1 MKFLLF
7 LMLIFIL
14 SGCGVLGSGGTYR
27 YHYETS
33 TGEITDIKVD
43 SVRELGP
50 TKIGFSPDGTVNVE
64 IDGVQP
70 GPNNMGR
77 ALTIIDGLV
86 KAGTLAAIP

>member
-1 MKFLLF
+1 MKFLLL

-27 YHYETS
+27 YHHETPA
-33 TGEITDIKVD
+33 GEVTDIKVD

-50 TKIGFSPDGTVNVE
+50 TKIGFSPDGTVSVE
-64 IDGVQP
+64 IEGVHP
-70 GPNNMGR
+70 GPNNLGQ

-86 KAGTLAAIP
+86 KAGTVAVMP